1 MFYKYIV
8 YLMIMLKYNIDFVVI
23 FFYSIMIILQV
34 KNREFV
40 LIGFIFLD
48 VLKKIFFV
56 IELIFIVIDNGEFFL
71 FFNYIFFFLII
82 NIQIFVVELFVILLD
97 N

>member
-1 MFYKYIV
+1 MK
-8 YLMIMLKYNIDFVVI
+8 
-23 FFYSIMIILQV
+23 
-34 KNREFV
+34 REFV

-82 NIQIFVVELFVILLD
+82 NV
-97 N
+97 